1 MVEKAIHGSSRNR
14 LISSCRPPSLYIHPG
29 SPPSIPRPLVILFP
43 PSPSSSISCMF
54 SHPAHSSH
62 PFTIG
67 LDKLNH
73 HTADHV
79 HMFYSL
85 SLLRTFLIS
94 SILFTVYR
102 LCCLLI
108 SHILSTVIP
117 PIPSQSDTLP
127 HFSAVHISLSSSCDV
142 FRIHPKSRALSFAR
156 LTTLVPCSVLWA
168 LQFIALALSSRSLM
182 LILDNV
188 SFCVNR
194 FLVFYLLSLPAV
206 FVCRV
211 PHKCN
216 LTRFECPFLSHNI
229 RGI

>member
-14 LISSCRPPSLYIHPG
+14 LISSCRYPSLYIHPG

-127 HFSAVHISLSSSCDV
+127 PLFGRSYFFVVILRRFPYPSQVSCTFFRQTHHTRSLFCFVGPPIHRSRPLLTLVNAHLGQCFFLCQSVPGFSSSQ
-142 FRIHPKSRALSFAR
+142 S
-156 LTTLVPCSVLWA
+156 PCCL
-168 LQFIALALSSRSLM
+168 
-182 LILDNV
+182 
-188 SFCVNR
+188 CV
-194 FLVFYLLSLPAV
+194 
-206 FVCRV
+206 
-211 PHKCN
+211 
-216 LTRFECPFLSHNI
+216 
-229 RGI
+229 

>member
-14 LISSCRPPSLYIHPG
+14 LISSCRYPSLYIHPG

-54 SHPAHSSH
+54 LHLAHSSH

-102 LCCLLI
+102 LCCFLI

-117 PIPSQSDTLP
+117 PIPSQSDTPPTFLP
-127 HFSAVHISLSSSCDV
+127 FIFLCRHLATFSVSITVSCTFFRQTHHTRSLFCFVGPPIHRSRPLLTLVNAHLGQCFFLCQSVPGFSSSQ
-142 FRIHPKSRALSFAR
+142 S
-156 LTTLVPCSVLWA
+156 PCCL
-168 LQFIALALSSRSLM
+168 
-182 LILDNV
+182 
-188 SFCVNR
+188 CV
-194 FLVFYLLSLPAV
+194 
-206 FVCRV
+206 
-211 PHKCN
+211 
-216 LTRFECPFLSHNI
+216 
-229 RGI
+229 